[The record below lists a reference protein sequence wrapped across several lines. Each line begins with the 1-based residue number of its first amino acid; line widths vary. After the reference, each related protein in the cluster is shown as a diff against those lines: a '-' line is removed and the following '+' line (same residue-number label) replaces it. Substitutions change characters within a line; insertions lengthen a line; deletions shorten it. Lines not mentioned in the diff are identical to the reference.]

1 MAIVFK
7 EVKPAFSG
15 ECSFRHPCLYSAR
28 AFFPSRNFLLLHFR
42 NNPNG
47 WVPTDSLATLNK
59 TYMPR
64 KKYISIFLLQSIQ
77 FWLIEAKK
85 DRKRKWKEVSTKFL
99 MLDLHPL
106 QTNLSTGVFHS
117 KQDHKGKWKGMVN
130 ISKRQHE
137 ERLRNVVIDC
147 RAISLMKC
155 M

>member
-15 ECSFRHPCLYSAR
+15 ECSFHHPCLYSAR
-28 AFFPSRNFLLLHFR
+28 AFFPPETFCYFISEIIQMVGCIQILSPLLTKHICQE
-42 NNPNG
+42 
-47 WVPTDSLATLNK
+47 
-59 TYMPR
+59 
-64 KKYISIFLLQSIQ
+64 KKISIFLLQSIQ
-77 FWLIEAKK
+77 SWVIEANK
-85 DRKRKWKEVSTKFL
+85 DRKRKWKVVSTKVL

-106 QTNLSTGVFHS
+106 QTNLSTGVLHS

-130 ISKRQHE
+130 ILKRQHE
-137 ERLRNVVIDC
+137 ERLRNVIIDR

>member
-28 AFFPSRNFLLLHFR
+28 AFFPPGTFCYFISEIIQTVGYLQILSPLLIKHICQE
-42 NNPNG
+42 
-47 WVPTDSLATLNK
+47 
-59 TYMPR
+59 

-77 FWLIEAKK
+77 SWLIEAKK